1 MSTKFMKVYICDYC
15 GKIEAPRLA
24 YSGLGDV
31 FKTEPKDWTHVCKMD
46 LCPTCGENFTKA
58 MEGKNNERISE

>member
-15 GKIEAPRLA
+15 GKIKKPRVAFDGFDLFKMAP
-24 YSGLGDV
+24 
-31 FKTEPKDWTHVCKMD
+31 KHWIHTCKMD

-58 MEGKNNERISE
+58 MEGKNNESISE